1 MAVTACERRNGP
13 MMPVSGRRSGWCVLA
28 AAVALTMV
36 TVTGPATA
44 SAATQNWIATGWNIR
59 LLNQASPAAAAHFFN
74 RPSSYG
80 VGGNRAASPILAGF
94 GTLPVLQYGSYAQ
107 FAADVQAGAITYPYH
122 WILYDPEN
130 WAQTPLNEQQDPGTY
145 LPLFAQLAHANG
157 YQVIE
162 APARNLGFVAGSACP
177 KLSAET
183 LDQWYVRCDVAG
195 MVAAYSDIYLLQ
207 DEANAANLPEYDW
220 LFSQA
225 RAQALASN
233 PLITVDSE
241 VTTNFGTADQM
252 TAAAQSVNADG
263 FYLGVPDGAIDEATQ
278 FLQNMQAA
286 GY

>member
-1 MAVTACERRNGP
+1 MLVPR
-13 MMPVSGRRSGWCVLA
+13 RRSTWCVI
-28 AAVALTMV
+28 AVATALTV
-36 TVTGPATA
+36 SALTGQATA
-44 SAATQNWIATGWNIR
+44 SAATRNWIATGWNIH
-59 LLNQASPAAAAHFFN
+59 LLAQASPATAAHFFN
-74 RPSSYG
+74 VPSSYG
-80 VGGNRAASPILAGF
+80 IGGSRTASPIPAGF
-94 GTLPVLQYGSYAQ
+94 GTVPALQYTSYAQ
-107 FAADVQAGAITYPYH
+107 FAADVQAGAVAYPYR
-122 WILYDPEN
+122 WVLYDPED
-130 WAQTPLNEQQDPGTY
+130 WSQTPLNEQRDPGTY
-145 LPLFAQLAHANG
+145 LRLFAQLAHANG

-177 KLSAET
+177 KLSTET

-195 MVAAYSDIYLLQ
+195 MAAAYSDIYLLQ
-207 DEANAANLPEYDW
+207 DEANAANLYEYDW

-225 RAQALASN
+225 QAQALTAN

-263 FYLGVPDGAIDEATQ
+263 FYVGIPDGAIGAATQ